1 MVFKFLS
8 NLWLT
13 HNKTEFTNMTKEST
27 RKNNLVKLDIT
38 TPNKMNMEMTSHAF
52 LNMKTVLV
60 LHNDIQSLIEFL
72 KEFVVIQGG
81 GQSYMNELETI
92 IKMNLGL

>member
-1 MVFKFLS
+1 
-8 NLWLT
+8 
-13 HNKTEFTNMTKEST
+13 MTTEST
-27 RKNNLVKLDIT
+27 QKNNLVKLDIT

-60 LHNDIQSLIEFL
+60 LYNDIQSLIEFL

>member
-13 HNKTEFTNMTKEST
+13 NNKTEFTNMTKEST

-60 LHNDIQSLIEFL
+60 LYNDIQPLIEFL
-72 KEFVVIQGG
+72 KDFVVIQGG
-81 GQSYMNELETI
+81 GQSYMNELESI
-92 IKMNLGL
+92 IKMNLGV